1 MARQTEG
8 FLGGF
13 NGRIGNIVGYRWKGV
28 WCVRARPGHMHN
40 PRTEKQ
46 MEHRGMFKEEV
57 RLASRMGQAVT
68 LGLRTLADEADMTAH
83 NVFVSL
89 NQQAFSLVDGRFTVD
104 YPTLRL
110 SAGPAAPVAFGE
122 AAVDSGN
129 TLTISFEK
137 NPLRL
142 TAADNYDYV
151 YLYAYS
157 HELQMG
163 FLSAPVHRREK
174 RIAISLPDIFAGKEL
189 HLYGMT
195 QNQQGQMSETIYAGS
210 VARSDSQS
218 AERPEAP
225 GKSVESGK
233 SEYSEY
239 SEYSDYSDY
248 SDYSE
253 NSENSENSAPQDT
266 SPQPAAQQ
274 PTLFDIGGL

>member
-28 WCVRARPGHMHN
+28 WCVRARPGHMRN

-57 RLASRMGQAVT
+57 RLASRMGQAVN
-68 LGLRTLADEADMTAH
+68 LGLRSLADEANMTAH

-157 HELQMG
+157 HELQLG

-210 VARSDSQS
+210 VARSDSPSGEPKQS
-218 AERPEAP
+218 
-225 GKSVESGK
+225 KL
-233 SEYSEY
+233 SELSEL
-239 SEYSDYSDY
+239 SDYSDY

-253 NSENSENSAPQDT
+253 NSAPQDT
-266 SPQPAAQQ
+266 PPQPAAQQ